1 LRIRKF
7 QADSMREALLQ
18 VKEELGPE
26 ALILRTQK
34 IKGSLLGGTERWE
47 VTAGLEDRFFAAPER
62 DTQEK
67 PTGRT
72 AAYGPGSRRPPEPT
86 RQTAPPPAAAPE
98 PETGRQTAISR
109 DEFRALQDGL
119 ESVRRAAE
127 APTQAITAVRQEMG
141 QLRSVVSL
149 LAEQWKGDGA
159 ASVSAPLLPWYQRL
173 VSMDFAEDLARE
185 TCEQAA
191 VALRDDVRDDPAWV
205 RSQVLRSL
213 ASRMPCA
220 PLRFA
225 RGKGSQR
232 LLFAGPTGV
241 GKTTTLMKFA
251 IRLSRQDGYSVG
263 IVGCDSYRI
272 GAQEQIRTFCDVAGL
287 PLRVVFTD
295 ADLESAIKET
305 SHLDVV
311 LVDTAGRS
319 PANQVHFLELSALV
333 DRIRPQDIVL
343 VQSATTRL
351 RDLSASVR
359 AYRDLG
365 PTKLVF
371 TKIDETES
379 HGAMCTL
386 AARERIP
393 VTALCF
399 GQEIPEAM
407 SEAASDELARMLLGD
422 DDA

>member
-1 LRIRKF
+1 
-7 QADSMREALLQ
+7 MREALLQ

-47 VTAGLEDRFFAAPER
+47 VTAGLEDRFFANPAAEAPSAAN
-62 DTQEK
+62 T
-67 PTGRT
+67 
-72 AAYGPGSRRPPEPT
+72 AYGPGSRRV
-86 RQTAPPPAAAPE
+86 PPPGA
-98 PETGRQTAISR
+98 ETSRSASDPGASDSGRHPTAISR
-109 DEFRALQDGL
+109 DEFRALQDGI
-119 ESVRRAAE
+119 ESVRKAAE
-127 APTQAITAVRQEMG
+127 APTRAMAAVRDEVG
-141 QLRSVVSL
+141 QLRSVVSM
-149 LAEQWKGDGA
+149 LAEHWKDQTGA
-159 ASVSAPLLPWYQRL
+159 VPVSTSVLPFYQRL
-173 VSMDFAEDLARE
+173 LAADFAEDLSRE
-185 TCEQAA
+185 TCEEAA
-191 VALRDDVRDDPAWV
+191 LALRETGSDVPDRVRPA
-205 RSQVLRSL
+205 VLRSL
-213 ASRMPCA
+213 ATRMPCA
-220 PLRFA
+220 PLRLA
-225 RGKGSQR
+225 RGRNQR

-241 GKTTTLMKFA
+241 GKTTTLMKLA
-251 IRLSRQDGYSVG
+251 VRLSRQDGLSVG

-287 PLRVVFTD
+287 ALHVVFTD
-295 ADLESAIKET
+295 TDLDEALEQTKT
-305 SHLDVV
+305 LDVV

-333 DRIRPQDIVL
+333 DKIRPSDLIL
-343 VQSATTRL
+343 VQSSTTRL
-351 RDLSASVR
+351 RDLSASVH

-371 TKIDETES
+371 TKIDETDS

-407 SEAASDELARMLLGD
+407 SEASPEELARMLLGD
-422 DDA
+422 DDAQPA